1 MKITEF
7 ITLGKVWKTGNGYV
21 VSLPKRD
28 LNLAGINKG
37 DKVFIKI
44 ELAEKQKLNKLSSL
58 EPTEQMR
65 ELYSGSTLSQFLSIN
80 QIDVF
85 SGGIV
90 QNSTVPLVE
99 LS

>member
-1 MKITEF
+1 MPE
-7 ITLGKVWKTGNGYV
+7 
-21 VSLPKRD
+21 
-28 LNLAGINKG
+28 
-37 DKVFIKI
+37 
-44 ELAEKQKLNKLSSL
+44 QKLNKQPQ
-58 EPTEQMR
+58 EPTAQKR